1 MTPNAAKDS
10 ISANCRSLIIRAREY
25 LVWISSSLAFC
36 LSQSLLYLE
45 STFMSLLL
53 LFLTIE
59 TRKTYRGLISDPKLV
74 TRISEPV
81 FPKEKADGIVDTSS
95 SKEKE
100 KITSSESPAISVAA
114 SNLDDVAKSQAKEI
128 VPKGIEIP
136 DPGLDML
143 GLGNETSVG
152 KKVPI
157 DVGVVNGKESGKSS
171 KGKKRKL
178 DDEDQEED
186 VERTHSIKQDGTK
199 SNKKGKNAIG
209 NGKDSSPI
217 SNTNPNPNQVGKKSS
232 PSPNKIHSSRIKD
245 SLADLLARGPMGNVG
260 NGNEN
265 GEGKKKKKRRK
276 ISGSQLPN

>member
-45 STFMSLLL
+45 LTSMSFLL
-53 LFLTIE
+53 LFLTAE

-74 TRISEPV
+74 TRISEPA

-114 SNLDDVAKSQAKEI
+114 SNLEDVAKSQGKEI
-128 VPKGIEIP
+128 VSKELEIP

-143 GLGNETSVG
+143 GIGNETLVG

-157 DVGVVNGKESGKSS
+157 DVGVVNGKSS

-186 VERTHSIKQDGTK
+186 VEKLESIKKDGTK

-209 NGKDSSPI
+209 NGNDSSPI
-217 SNTNPNPNQVGKKSS
+217 SDPKSNQKQVGKKSS
-232 PSPNKIHSSRIKD
+232 SPNKIPSSGIKD
-245 SLADLLARGPMGNVG
+245 SLADLLARGPMGNVVNANG